1 MRISIWKNV
10 TAYGY
15 GKSIKSDV
23 TDGFHSETLTIIR
36 KSLGTN
42 LFLRHSVSLISA
54 SWDGVHQWMETHF
67 SFSLSNPNIII
78 GKSRFLWRT
87 KIVQCTESQQK
98 LLNIFLTIFMCGAPR
113 PSYSCINGEICI
125 RIYYFSVE
133 ASLINSQTTQ
143 TISPCKC
150 RVCLTSCFCHFLT
163 PQIHP
168 DLELFII
175 MHVARYAITVDAT
188 KKKMRAEW
196 KWTLSIIVSH
206 SFVRSSEVWGSGRF
220 NCYSCSDKRQNFGEH
235 KKCIRMKGKMFY
247 WKKLELTKK
256 NFQSEFFIR
265 KKLVELFFSI
275 PEIEK

>member
-188 KKKMRAEW
+188 KKKWEQNENGH
-196 KWTLSIIVSH
+196 LVSSLAIH
-206 SFVRSSEVWGSGRF
+206 LYAWVRSEAAAGSTVIPAQTTDKTLANTKNVFAWKEKCSTEKNWSSQKRIF
-220 NCYSCSDKRQNFGEH
+220 NQNFSF
-235 KKCIRMKGKMFY
+235 GK
-247 WKKLELTKK
+247 
-256 NFQSEFFIR
+256 N
-265 KKLVELFFSI
+265 
-275 PEIEK
+275 